1 LGGANSFLGA
11 YTALVNGSVVVRFW
25 FWLRFQLRFWLR
37 TRLRFWLR

>member
-25 FWLRFQLRFWLR
+25 LRFQLRFLLR